1 MNSRLD
7 PQLKLCMSPL
17 SCNDP
22 QRPGLS
28 KALLPEPW
36 MLIDNFTAMEDIFGV
51 PSRSRFLSAPGLLSK
66 EGGFQHSDKADAT
79 RRTFPDCTLFP
90 DNCGKT
96 KVSVGVDT
104 ELDFLEFKNS
114 LRQRPQLQISGNLP
128 ALSLGS
134 PTTSQCSKLET
145 DEAVLQRRQKQIDYG
160 KNTVGYQRY
169 RQEVPRSERIPGI
182 HPRSPNKY
190 KKYSRRSW
198 DMQIKIWRRA
208 LHAWD
213 PPVDVLLQKDARYDP
228 THSFLNPWFDGT
240 ETLRGLED
248 DMFDLQISD
257 LHNMGCT
264 PGEQSQRYYNWLKYC
279 GHTAPYS
286 YPYWIGQ

>member
-1 MNSRLD
+1 MQRLD

-79 RRTFPDCTLFP
+79 RCIATFLRRTFPDCTLFP

-114 LRQRPQLQISGNLP
+114 L
-128 ALSLGS
+128 
-134 PTTSQCSKLET
+134 
-145 DEAVLQRRQKQIDYG
+145 
-160 KNTVGYQRY
+160 
-169 RQEVPRSERIPGI
+169 RSERIPGI